1 MKSILQPILARVG
14 AFIFGTSAL
23 FFGLAT
29 LSMIIAMATRSDEKL
44 TIVEIVFAIALT
56 LLSWWLMRLCWRK
69 RTPSASDQPPKPPR
83 AKRPA
88 PPETI
93 EFYSKVVGT
102 SYRNRNGTSRQAAIR
117 KDCSTFDPLDLI
129 REPDNKH
136 DRHAIAVFCDDKQI
150 GYLSADI
157 AGKYAPKLDAG
168 LISMKAYVE
177 EVTGG
182 DGDKSTLGVN
192 INIKITPTS

>member
-44 TIVEIVFAIALT
+44 TIVEIIFAAALT

-69 RTPSASDQPPKPPR
+69 RTPPASDQAPKPPR

-88 PPETI
+88 PSETI
-93 EFYSKVVGT
+93 EFYSKVAGT
-102 SYRNRNGTSRQAAIR
+102 SHRNRDGTSRQAAIR
-117 KDCSTFDPLDLI
+117 KHCFAGAPLDLI

-136 DRHAIAVFCDDKQI
+136 DRNAIAIFYDDKQI

-157 AGKYAPKLDAG
+157 ANKYAPKLDAG
-168 LISMKAYVE
+168 LISMEVHVD

-182 DGDKSTLGVN
+182 YGDKSTLGVN
-192 INIKITPTS
+192 ISIKIAPTS